1 MNCDYMKYNVG
12 DLVILKDKCWVPE
25 YRGIVGTI
33 IELRKY
39 PSSNSQ
45 TFLVRFENDFLPRI
59 FKNRYI
65 IISDIFKHYPVV
77 KV

>member
-1 MNCDYMKYNVG
+1 MRCDYMKYNVG
-12 DLVILKDKCWVPE
+12 DLVILKDSSWAPQ

-33 IELRKY
+33 IELKKY
-39 PSSNSQ
+39 SDSSYGI
-45 TFLVRFENDFLPRI
+45 LVRFENDFLPRL

-65 IISDIFKHYPVV
+65 LPHDIFKHYPVI

>member
-1 MNCDYMKYNVG
+1 MSCDYTKYSVG
-12 DLVILKDKCWVPE
+12 DLVILKDSSWSPQ

-39 PSSNSQ
+39 SDSSHGI
-45 TFLVRFENDFLPRI
+45 LVRFENDFLPRL

-65 IISDIFKHYPVV
+65 LPHDIFKHYPVV